1 MAGVPTLSGDLVTYN
16 LSSAFTGITGNFA
29 SSIFPN
35 VISDGIGGADS
46 VDGSF
51 SRIVGTAFSDNVT
64 LHPSAL
70 VYEQVGPGSDVVSG
84 GSAQIVT
91 GSGLDGMTP
100 AESMGMMSVEV
111 LDDDTGLTSDT

>member
-1 MAGVPTLSGDLVTYN
+1 
-16 LSSAFTGITGNFA
+16 
-29 SSIFPN
+29 
-35 VISDGIGGADS
+35 
-46 VDGSF
+46 
-51 SRIVGTAFSDNVT
+51 
-64 LHPSAL
+64 
-70 VYEQVGPGSDVVSG
+70 VVSG